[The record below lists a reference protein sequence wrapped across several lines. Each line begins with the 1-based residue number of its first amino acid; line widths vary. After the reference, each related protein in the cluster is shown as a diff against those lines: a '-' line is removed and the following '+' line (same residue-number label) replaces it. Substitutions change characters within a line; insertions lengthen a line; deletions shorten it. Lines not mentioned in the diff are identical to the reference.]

1 MGASTNAT
9 TLVHAR
15 RDACITH
22 RLQTGKVGK
31 EQAEQLQHT
40 HTCIG
45 QHSAHWA
52 AIQTSL
58 GNSNPQQPPETSPL
72 SVPSQGTRISVPV
85 KGEVNELREG
95 VRDSERE
102 TVTLTTLPLTEV
114 QHCPLFKAPKVNYS
128 T

>member
-1 MGASTNAT
+1 MHVSPIGCKLEKLEKSKPSS
-9 TLVHAR
+9 
-15 RDACITH
+15 CS
-22 RLQTGKVGK
+22 
-31 EQAEQLQHT
+31 T
-40 HTCIG
+40 HTCRG

-72 SVPSQGTRISVPV
+72 SVPSQGTRISGPV
-85 KGEVNELREG
+85 KGELNELRDG
-95 VRDSERE
+95 VPDSEKE

-114 QHCPLFKAPKVNYS
+114 QHCPLFKVPKVNYS